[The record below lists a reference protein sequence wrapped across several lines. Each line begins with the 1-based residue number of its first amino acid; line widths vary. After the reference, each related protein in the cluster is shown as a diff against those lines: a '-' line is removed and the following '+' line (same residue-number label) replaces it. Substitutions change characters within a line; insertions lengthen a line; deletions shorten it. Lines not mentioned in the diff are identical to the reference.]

1 MLKFYSNS
9 LTKFLAL
16 DKEDIRESAIPV
28 YVVAKD
34 KATSF
39 IENLP
44 AEQSSWAKANHFE
57 GKDNQLL
64 NVADASGELTAVFI
78 GTGDSTPG
86 LATLAKSAKRLPPA
100 TYYLADQSIQGD
112 SLKLF
117 SIGWAIAQYE
127 FDQYKAQKNSHHAV
141 LLVND
146 KELLNTVHTIVD
158 GISLVRDLV
167 NTPTCDMGPSH
178 LSTVMKDLSD
188 KFKGDFSAI
197 VGDELLEKNFNTIH
211 TVGRAAANAPRL
223 LDMRWGKEDAPKL
236 TLVGKGVCFD
246 SGGLDLKP
254 AAGMRIM
261 KKDMGGAAHAL
272 GLAQMIMSSGL
283 NVRLRVLIPAVEN
296 NISAD
301 AFRPGDIIHTYKG
314 TTVEIG
320 NTDAEGRLVLCD
332 ALALASEE
340 NPDLLLD
347 FATLTGAARIA
358 MGADIVP
365 FFTDGNEI
373 ACDLQQKSGQEDDPM
388 WQLPLFA
395 EYETQLKSNFAD
407 LNNMGASAFGGSITA
422 ALFLKHFVSN
432 PENWVH
438 FDLYAWNLKEKATC
452 PEGGEAMAIRAIFAY
467 LQEKYAEH

>member
-1 MLKFYSNS
+1 MVQFHSNS
-9 LTKFLAL
+9 LTKFLAI
-16 DKEDIRESAIPV
+16 DEGDNRERAIPV

-34 KATSF
+34 EAMSF
-39 IENLP
+39 IDNLP

-64 NVADASGELTAVFI
+64 NVADTSGNLTAVFI
-78 GTGDSTPG
+78 GTGNKTPG
-86 LATLAKSAKRLPPA
+86 VATLAKAAKNLSPG
-100 TYYLADQSIQGD
+100 TYYLADTSIQGD
-112 SLKLF
+112 TLKLY

-127 FDQYKAQKNSHHAV
+127 FDQYKQEKNSHHAV
-141 LLVND
+141 LLLND
-146 KELLNTVHTIVD
+146 KELLNAVHTIID

-178 LSTVMKDLSD
+178 LSDVMKDLSD
-188 KFKGDFSAI
+188 QFNGDFSAI

-223 LDMRWGKEDAPKL
+223 LDMQWGDKDAPKV

-340 NPDLLLD
+340 SPDLLMD

-365 FFTDGNEI
+365 FYTDGKEI
-373 ACDLQQKSGQEDDPM
+373 ASHLQKKSGQEDDPM

-395 EYETQLKSNFAD
+395 EYESQLKSNFAD

-422 ALFLKHFVSN
+422 ALYLKHFVSD
-432 PENWVH
+432 PESWVH

-452 PEGGEAMAIRAIFAY
+452 PEGGEAMAIRAVFSY
-467 LQEKYAEH
+467 LEEKFTTD

>member
-1 MLKFYSNS
+1 MVQFYSNS

-16 DKEDIRESAIPV
+16 NEEGSSKSAIPV
-28 YVVAKD
+28 YVIAKD
-34 KATSF
+34 EANSF
-39 IENLP
+39 IDNLP
-44 AEQSSWAKANHFE
+44 AEQSNWAKACQFE
-57 GKDNQLL
+57 GKNNQLL
-64 NVADASGELTAVFI
+64 NVADSSGDLIAVFI
-78 GTGDSTPG
+78 GTGSKTPG
-86 LATLAKSAKRLPPA
+86 IATLAKAAKSLPSD
-100 TYYLADQSIQGD
+100 TYYLADESIQGD
-112 SLKLF
+112 TLKLF
-117 SIGWAIAQYE
+117 AIGWAIAQYE
-127 FDQYKAQKNSHHAV
+127 FDQYKKQKNAHQAV
-141 LLVND
+141 LLLND
-146 KELLNTVHTIVD
+146 KELLNAVHNIID

-178 LSTVMKDLSD
+178 LSVVTKYLSNKID
-188 KFKGDFSAI
+188 GEFSAI

-223 LDMRWGKEDAPKL
+223 LDMQWGREDAPKV

-254 AAGMRIM
+254 SAGMRIM

-272 GLAQMIMSSGL
+272 GLAQMIMNSGL
-283 NVRLRVLIPAVEN
+283 DVRLRVLIPAVEN
-296 NISAD
+296 NVSAN

-340 NPDLLLD
+340 SPDLLMD
-347 FATLTGAARIA
+347 FATLTGAARVA

-373 ACDLQQKSGQEDDPM
+373 ASHLQEKAGQ
-388 WQLPLFA
+388 
-395 EYETQLKSNFAD
+395 D
-407 LNNMGASAFGGSITA
+407 LNNMSSSAFGGSITA
-422 ALFLKHFVSN
+422 ALYLKHFVSD

-438 FDLYAWNLKEKATC
+438 FDLYAWNLKENATC
-452 PEGGEAMAIRAIFAY
+452 PEGGEAMAIRAVFAY
-467 LQEKYAEH
+467 LQDKFTEH